1 MRRFFLGLFL
11 MFVLGSTTQAA
22 NYWLLTDLGSSA
34 QMIAIGGIEGFG
46 DSANSVFENPASL
59 SRVSGASLSAFTTT
73 ILGEITYTNF
83 ALANKFSFGT
93 IGIGY
98 MEASV
103 GGIAHTGQNVDLN
116 NTHFS
121 VYQFDYK
128 NTIMKLS
135 YENALTKTWFV
146 GASVSQY
153 RMAFDDVSGEST
165 NFDVGTLYDYGPA
178 TFSFSIRNFVAGKKI
193 GFGHNDQGQV
203 LEERLPF
210 QTTLGMQYRMGQ
222 TDSYIQFKDNGTANM
237 MSLGTSYRLETY
249 PISISAGY
257 KQFQVLDQT
266 KDTLVFGLGLILEDM
281 SFHYAFE
288 KSSHLDFDNKNYFSM
303 TVKF

>member
-1 MRRFFLGLFL
+1 MKRFFLSLL
-11 MFVLGSTTQAA
+11 MVVVLGSSSWAA

-34 QMIAIGGIEGFG
+34 QMIGIGGIEGFG

-59 SRVSGASLSAFTTT
+59 SRVNSASLSAFTTT

-98 MEASV
+98 MDASV
-103 GGIAHTGQNVDLN
+103 GGISHTGQNTDSIG
-116 NTHFS
+116 THFS

-135 YENALTKTWFV
+135 YEKSVTKTWFV
-146 GASVSQY
+146 GASLSQY
-153 RMAFDDVSGEST
+153 RMAFDDVNGGVT

-178 TFSFSIRNFVAGKKI
+178 TFSFSIRNFVVGKKI
-193 GFGHNDQGQV
+193 EFGRNDLGHV
-203 LEERLPF
+203 LEELLPF
-210 QTTLGMQYRMGQ
+210 QTTFGLQYRMGQ
-222 TDSYIQFKDNGTANM
+222 IDSYLQFKDNGTTNM
-237 MSLGTSYRLETY
+237 ISLGTCYRLETY

-257 KQFQVLDQT
+257 KQFQVLDKT